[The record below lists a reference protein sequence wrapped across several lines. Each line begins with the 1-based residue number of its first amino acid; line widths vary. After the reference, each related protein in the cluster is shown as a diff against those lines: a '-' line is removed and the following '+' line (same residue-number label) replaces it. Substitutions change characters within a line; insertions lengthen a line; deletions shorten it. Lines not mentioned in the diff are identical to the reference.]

1 VVPKGDNM
9 KQIKLKAVPPVSNGA
24 YRPKSILDPAFKY
37 TPSAG
42 TDVRATWARF
52 GWTPIVRKKDESS
65 S

>member
-1 VVPKGDNM
+1 M
-9 KQIKLKAVPPVSNGA
+9 KPIKLKVVPPASDKA

-37 TPSAG
+37 TPSAA

-52 GWTPIVRKKDESS
+52 GWTPLVRKKDESS

>member
-1 VVPKGDNM
+1 MVPKGDNM
-9 KQIKLKAVPPVSNGA
+9 KTKLKAVPPATA

-52 GWTPIVRKKDESS
+52 GWKPLVRNKNESS

>member
-1 VVPKGDNM
+1 VVSKGNNM
-9 KQIKLKAVPPVSNGA
+9 KIKLKAVSPATA

-42 TDVRATWARF
+42 TDVRVTWARF
-52 GWTPIVRKKDESS
+52 GWTPIVRNKNESS

>member
-1 VVPKGDNM
+1 MVPKGNNM
-9 KQIKLKAVPPVSNGA
+9 KTKLVAVPLATA

-52 GWTPIVRKKDESS
+52 GWTPIVRNKNESS

>member
-1 VVPKGDNM
+1 M
-9 KQIKLKAVPPVSNGA
+9 KQLKLKAVPPSPGMA

>member
-1 VVPKGDNM
+1 M
-9 KQIKLKAVPPVSNGA
+9 KQLKLKAVPPIGMA

-52 GWTPIVRKKDESS
+52 GWKPTERKKDESNN
-65 S
+65 

>member
-1 VVPKGDNM
+1 M
-9 KQIKLKAVPPVSNGA
+9 KQLKLKAVPPIGMA

-52 GWTPIVRKKDESS
+52 GWTPIVRNKNESNN
-65 S
+65 